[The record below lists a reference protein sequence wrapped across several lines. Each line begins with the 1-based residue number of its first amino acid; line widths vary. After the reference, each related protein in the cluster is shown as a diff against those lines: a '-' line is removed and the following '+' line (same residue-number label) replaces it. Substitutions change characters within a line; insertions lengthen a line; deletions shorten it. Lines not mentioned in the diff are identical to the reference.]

1 MSERP
6 GGRENETGPSGRGS
20 GRHRVD
26 SPSRPAG
33 GREREARSETFRA
46 PIGTQDVLPPASARF
61 ERMVAAFAGVAER
74 FGYGF
79 VHGPLFEDLGVFQRL
94 GVGTDVVRKEMYDFH
109 DKGDRHMALRPE
121 ATASI
126 VRAYVQHRPPTPWK
140 VWCVTP
146 VFRYERPQAGRLRQ
160 HHQLDIE
167 AIGVADPDL
176 DVEVI
181 ALGAAYLDA
190 LGLRRW
196 RLALNTLGTPA
207 DRVAYGEALTAW
219 LRGRAPDLAPE
230 DREKVD
236 SHPLRVLDSKRPAT
250 QAVVADAPRITDV
263 LDDASR
269 RHFERVQD
277 GLRSLGIP
285 FEVEPGLVRGLDYYT
300 HTLFEFRSEA
310 LDTAQSAIIGGGR
323 YDGLVEQL
331 GGPAT
336 PGIGFGSGIER
347 MLLACDAEGVFAA
360 PASSL
365 DVFVVDTT
373 DGRAARDISAE
384 LRAAGLRTDRAF
396 DNRSMKAQM
405 KAAGRSGAH
414 VAVIVGEQEA
424 ADGTATVRD
433 LAQSEQEVVGHDQV
447 VDVVRKRLAAHA
459 EDAGT

>member
-1 MSERP
+1 
-6 GGRENETGPSGRGS
+6 
-20 GRHRVD
+20 
-26 SPSRPAG
+26 
-33 GREREARSETFRA
+33 
-46 PIGTQDVLPPASARF
+46 
-61 ERMVAAFAGVAER
+61 MVAAFAGVAER

-79 VHGPLFEDLGVFQRL
+79 VHGPLFEDLGVFQRM

-109 DKGDRHMALRPE
+109 DKGDRHLALRPE
-121 ATASI
+121 ATGSV

-146 VFRYERPQAGRLRQ
+146 AFRYERPQAGRLRQ
-160 HHQLDIE
+160 HHQLDVE

-181 ALGAAYLDA
+181 ALGATYLEA

-196 RLALNTLGTPA
+196 RLILNTLGTPA

-219 LRGRAPDLAPE
+219 LHGRAGDLAPE
-230 DREKVD
+230 DREKID

-250 QAVVADAPRITDV
+250 QAVVADAPRIAEV

-300 HTLFEFRSEA
+300 HTLFEFQSAA
-310 LDTAQSAIIGGGR
+310 LDTAQSTIIGGGR

-331 GGPAT
+331 GGPPT

-373 DGRAARDISAE
+373 DGRAARDLTAE
-384 LRAAGLRTDRAF
+384 LRAAGYRTDRAF

-414 VAVIVGEQEA
+414 VAVIVGEREA
-424 ADGTATVRD
+424 ADGTATVRN
-433 LAQSEQEVVGHDQV
+433 LARSEQEVVAHDQV
-447 VDVVRKRLAAHA
+447 VDVVRKVLTAHA
-459 EDAGT
+459 GDAGT

>member
-1 MSERP
+1 VPES
-6 GGRENETGPSGRGS
+6 
-20 GRHRVD
+20 
-26 SPSRPAG
+26 
-33 GREREARSETFRA
+33 FRA
-46 PIGTQDVLPPASARF
+46 PIGTQDVLPPASARW
-61 ERMVAAFAGVAER
+61 ERLVAAFAGVAER
-74 FGYGF
+74 FGYGL

-94 GVGTDVVRKEMYDFH
+94 GVGTDVVRKEMYDFR
-109 DKGDRHMALRPE
+109 DKGDRHLALRPE

-146 VFRYERPQAGRLRQ
+146 AFRYERPQAGRLRQ
-160 HHQLDIE
+160 HHQLDVE

-176 DVEVI
+176 DVEII

-196 RLALNTLGTPA
+196 RLIVNTMGTPA
-207 DRVAYGEALTAW
+207 DRVAYGEALAEW
-219 LRGRAPDLAPE
+219 LRGRAGDLVAE
-230 DREKVD
+230 DREKID

-250 QAVVADAPRITDV
+250 QAVVADAPRISEV
-263 LDDASR
+263 LDDDSR

-277 GLRSLGIP
+277 GLRALGIP
-285 FEVEPGLVRGLDYYT
+285 YRVEPGLVRGLDYYT
-300 HTLFEFRSEA
+300 HTLFEFQSEA
-310 LDTAQSAIIGGGR
+310 LDAAQSTIIGGGR

-331 GGPAT
+331 GGPPT
-336 PGIGFGSGIER
+336 PGIGFGTGIER

-373 DGRAARDISAE
+373 DGRAARDITAE
-384 LRAAGLRTDRAF
+384 LRTAGIRTDRAF
-396 DNRSMKAQM
+396 DGRSMKAQM

-433 LAQSEQEVVGHDQV
+433 LAQGEQELVGRDRV
-447 VDVVRKRLAAHA
+447 VDVLRKLLTAHEEPGA
-459 EDAGT
+459 

>member
-6 GGRENETGPSGRGS
+6 GGRESAGVPSGAAEGQ
-20 GRHRVD
+20 
-26 SPSRPAG
+26 
-33 GREREARSETFRA
+33 EREAARETFRA
-46 PIGTQDVLPPASARF
+46 PIGTQDVLPPASARW
-61 ERMVAAFAGVAER
+61 ERMVATFAGVAEG

-79 VHGPLFEDLGVFQRL
+79 VHGPLFEELGVFQRL
-94 GVGTDVVRKEMYDFH
+94 GVGTDVVRKEMYDFL

-160 HHQLDIE
+160 HHQLDVE

-176 DVEVI
+176 DVEII
-181 ALGAAYLDA
+181 ALGAAYLES
-190 LGLRRW
+190 LGLQRW
-196 RLALNTLGTPA
+196 RLILNTLGTPA
-207 DRVAYGEALTAW
+207 DRVAYARALTGW
-219 LRGRAPDLAPE
+219 LRGRAGDLAPE

-236 SHPLRVLDSKRPAT
+236 SHPLRVLDSKRAAT
-250 QAVVADAPRITDV
+250 RAVAAEAPRIADV

-269 RHFERVQD
+269 RHFVRVQD

-285 FEVEPGLVRGLDYYT
+285 FELEPGLVRGLDYYT
-300 HTLFEFRSEA
+300 HTLFEFQSEA
-310 LDTAQSAIIGGGR
+310 LDTAQSTIIGGGR

-331 GGPAT
+331 GGPPT

-347 MLLACDAEGVFAA
+347 MLLACDAEGVFAS

-373 DGRAARDISAE
+373 DGRSARDITAE
-384 LRAAGLRTDRAF
+384 LRDAGLRTDRAF
-396 DNRSMKAQM
+396 DGRSMKAQM

-414 VAVIVGEQEA
+414 VAVIVGEREA
-424 ADGTATVRD
+424 ADGTVTVRD
-433 LAQSEQEVVGHDQV
+433 LAQAEQEVVGRDQV
-447 VDVVRKRLAAHA
+447 VEVVRKLLTAHG
-459 EDAGT
+459 EDGP

>member
-6 GGRENETGPSGRGS
+6 GGRESDGVPSGAAEGQ
-20 GRHRVD
+20 
-26 SPSRPAG
+26 
-33 GREREARSETFRA
+33 EREAARETFRA
-46 PIGTQDVLPPASARF
+46 PIGTQDVLPPASARW
-61 ERMVAAFAGVAER
+61 EWMVATFAGVAER

-79 VHGPLFEDLGVFQRL
+79 VHGPLFEELGVFQRL
-94 GVGTDVVRKEMYDFH
+94 GIGTDVVRKEMYDFL

-160 HHQLDIE
+160 HHQLDVE

-176 DVEVI
+176 DVEII
-181 ALGAAYLDA
+181 ALGAAYLDS

-196 RLALNTLGTPA
+196 RLILNTLGTPA
-207 DRVAYGEALTAW
+207 DRVAYGRALTGW
-219 LRGRAPDLAPE
+219 LRGRCGDLAPE

-236 SHPLRVLDSKRPAT
+236 SHPLRVLDSKRAAT
-250 QAVVADAPRITDV
+250 QAVVAEAPRIAEV

-269 RHFERVQD
+269 RHFVRVQD

-285 FEVEPGLVRGLDYYT
+285 FELEPGLVRGLDYYT

-310 LDTAQSAIIGGGR
+310 LDTAQSTIIGGGR

-331 GGPAT
+331 GGPPT

-347 MLLACDAEGVFAA
+347 MLLACDAEGVFAP

-373 DGRAARDISAE
+373 DGRSARDITAE
-384 LRAAGLRTDRAF
+384 LRDAGLRTDRAF
-396 DNRSMKAQM
+396 DGRSMKAQM

-414 VAVIVGEQEA
+414 VAVIVGEREA
-424 ADGTATVRD
+424 ADGTVTVRD
-433 LAQSEQEVVGHDQV
+433 LAQAEQEVVGRDQV
-447 VDVVRKRLAAHA
+447 VEVVRKLLTAQGG
-459 EDAGT
+459 DGP